1 MNHDER
7 NKLLLAAVGA
17 RAAAPAQL
25 GQEVQPYAVADVSTG
40 VSAVAAGALS
50 AFSDANRSPSML
62 SATPQ
67 WSAQTQAAYVMPTS
81 GWSALTPEQQSAILN
96 SYQVRF
102 TGSSGQYIDVP
113 LSRLWREQTA
123 TPVAGGGATYIG
135 TQQWPADFVQ
145 LPYPV
150 SSDGSIGVPHA
161 QLKCSTAITPAA
173 DVEMVLHLQGAYA
186 NPQSPVTVAT
196 SRC

>member
-1 MNHDER
+1 MNGER
-7 NKLLLAAVGA
+7 NKMLLAAVGA
-17 RAAAPAQL
+17 RAAAPTQL

-40 VSAVAAGALS
+40 VAAVSAGALS
-50 AFSDANRSPSML
+50 AFSDASRSPPML

-102 TGSSGQYIDVP
+102 TGSGGQYVDVP
-113 LSRLWREQTA
+113 LSRLWREQTSAVNAAA
-123 TPVAGGGATYIG
+123 TGYVG
-135 TQQWPADFVQ
+135 TQAWPADFVQ

-173 DVEMVLHLQGAYA
+173 DVAMVLHLQGAYA